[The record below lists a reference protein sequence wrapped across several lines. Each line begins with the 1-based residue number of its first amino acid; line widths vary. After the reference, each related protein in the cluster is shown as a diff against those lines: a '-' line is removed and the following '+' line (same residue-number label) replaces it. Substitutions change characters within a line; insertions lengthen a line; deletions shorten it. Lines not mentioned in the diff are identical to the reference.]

1 MTGTEN
7 DAAITNMMRMIEQP
21 DETTDTAM
29 TPGDMRK
36 SELPVPTSAVELSK
50 KREKNR
56 VAAAASRARK
66 KEYVQNLEKA
76 IHVLTTEKLELQV
89 KVATLTNQLW
99 EQSIKIDDLEKQLAE
114 AKGHRVKDEGAPGE
128 MVSMAQ
134 FPAVGDEGVASQGA
148 TQPPSPSQ
156 QAPQPSLPTQPPSP
170 SQPQASAAAA
180 AGAAAAAASHAAA
193 AALLGAGQPRN

>member
-1 MTGTEN
+1 MEPHNQPPEATVANQSSVPG
-7 DAAITNMMRMIEQP
+7 MMRMF
-21 DETTDTAM
+21 DTEEGDSSM
-29 TPGDMRK
+29 TSTELRK
-36 SELPVPTSAVELSK
+36 SVPNEVPISTSQDLTK

-114 AKGHRVKDEGAPGE
+114 AKGLHHLKSEDPTQEMPG
-128 MVSMAQ
+128 MAQ
-134 FPAVGDEGVASQGA
+134 FSTPGEDP
-148 TQPPSPSQ
+148 TQQQQQQQQQ
-156 QAPQPSLPTQPPSP
+156 QAQ
-170 SQPQASAAAA
+170 QASPQGQQAQVQNPAE
-180 AGAAAAAASHAAA
+180 GAISEI
-193 AALLGAGQPRN
+193 